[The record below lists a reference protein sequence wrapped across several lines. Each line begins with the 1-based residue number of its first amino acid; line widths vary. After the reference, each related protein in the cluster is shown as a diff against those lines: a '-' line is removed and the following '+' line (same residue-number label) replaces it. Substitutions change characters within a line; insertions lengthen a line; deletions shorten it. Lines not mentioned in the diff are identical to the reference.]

1 MKFTLNHQELCEAV
15 SIVSRAV
22 SAKSSLPAL
31 EGILIRAEENGKVF
45 FAGYDL
51 EMAITTE
58 AEARVAEAGSVVVN
72 ARLISEMVRRMN
84 ADHVSIETDENNMAQ
99 IKCGNSEFSIIGIS
113 ALEYPEIP
121 PIDSENQISLSQAML
136 KSMIHQTL
144 FAVAVS
150 DTKPV
155 QKGTLF
161 EITDSFIRL
170 VSVDGF
176 RLAMRTE
183 PARCENNMK
192 FVVPGKTLSE
202 IAKLLGDTEEEILI
216 HIGKRHIQF
225 TIGGYQICS
234 RLLDGEFLNYRANIP
249 RTCTS
254 ISTVKTSDFISA
266 VERVSLIISDRALSP
281 VRCEFDD
288 RSIRIFCNTAMGKAN
303 DVVEASMEG
312 DPVEIAFN
320 NRYMLDALRAS
331 GSDEVKIELSG
342 SFSPMKII
350 PVEGEEFLF
359 LILPVRIRNEI

>member
-1 MKFTLNHQELCEAV
+1 MKFTLHHQELCEAV

-31 EGILIRAEENGKVF
+31 EGILIRAEENGRVF

-58 AEARVAEAGSVVVN
+58 TEARVTQAGSVVVN
-72 ARLISEMVRRMN
+72 ARLISEMVRRMKEGV
-84 ADHVSIETDENNMAQ
+84 VSVETDENNMTQ

-113 ALEYPEIP
+113 SLEYPEIP
-121 PIDSENQISLSQAML
+121 PIDSEKQISISQSML

-161 EITDSFIRL
+161 EITESFIRL

-183 PARCENNMK
+183 PIHSENNMK

-202 IAKLLGDTEEEILI
+202 IAKLLGDTEEEILL

-225 TIGGYQICS
+225 TIGGYKICS

-254 ISTVKTSDFISA
+254 ISTVKTGDLISA
-266 VERVSLIISDRALSP
+266 VERVSLIINDRALSP
-281 VRCEFDD
+281 IRCEFEERD
-288 RSIRIFCNTAMGKAN
+288 IRIFCNTAMGKAN
-303 DVVEASMEG
+303 DVVESSMEG

-331 GSDEVKIELSG
+331 GSDEVKIELGG
-342 SFSPMKII
+342 SFSPIKII
-350 PVEGEEFLF
+350 PTEGEEFLF